1 MNISDKI
8 SQFINIENVNKQ
20 TINQLISATSDSIK
34 GDFCLPCFRLSKLL
48 GIAPNVIAKTVADS
62 ISPNEI
68 IAKAVAEGGYVN
80 FFLSNN
86 AVQKIINE
94 ILLSGENVGNQK
106 IGNGK
111 TICIDY
117 SSVNIAKQMHIGH
130 LGTTAIG
137 NSLYKIYTC
146 LGYKVVGINH
156 LGDYGTQFGKNI
168 VAYKLWGDKD
178 TILKQ
183 GVPAL
188 EELYI
193 RFHKEEESN
202 PALTVQAREWFVKI
216 ENQDPEALELFNFF
230 KQITLEEVDRIYKRL
245 NIKFDSYN
253 GESYYNDKMQ
263 PVIDMLR
270 SKNLLVESQGAMI
283 VDLSQYNMPPCLI
296 IKSDGATLY
305 ATRDIAAA
313 IDRYNTYHFTKC
325 LYVVASH
332 QNLHFQQYFKV
343 LELANQPFANDLVH
357 VSYGMVS
364 LEEGAMSTRKGNY
377 VTLSDLLDKSVAKAS
392 EIINE
397 KNPDLADK
405 NNVAEVV
412 GTGAV
417 IFSAV
422 ANSRVKDVVF
432 KFDRVLNFDGETSPY
447 IQYTYVRCLSLISKA
462 GNSYYAK
469 VARNADAYDDSCRQ
483 LAVMLNNIDNIILD
497 AANKYEPSII
507 SKYVIDVCQMFN
519 KFYNETRIIE
529 ENLSLQNTKLDLVLA
544 TSQIIKKCLNLLGIS
559 TVDRM

>member
-8 SQFINIENVNKQ
+8 SQFINIDNVDKQ
-20 TINQLISATSDSIK
+20 TINQLISATSDSVK

-62 ISPNEI
+62 ISPNEL
-68 IAKAVAEGGYVN
+68 IAKAIAEGGYVN

-86 AVQKIINE
+86 VVQKIINK

-111 TICIDY
+111 IICIDY

-146 LGYKVVGINH
+146 LGYKVIGINH

-313 IDRYNTYHFTKC
+313 IDRYNIYHFTKC

-343 LELANQPFANDLVH
+343 LELASQPFANDLVH

-377 VTLSDLLDKSVAKAS
+377 VTLSDLLDKAVAKAS